1 MRIAAKLGVAIGIVA
16 LLTFGVWFL
25 GAIVATAYLS
35 AIALGAAWILVCG
48 VGLELAG
55 RRRPALRWT
64 VRGTLAVFAV
74 VGAAALYWTTVR
86 ETVVDE
92 EIVTGV
98 PASRLAPSERGAV
111 DPLAPQP

>member
-1 MRIAAKLGVAIGIVA
+1 MRLAAKLAVAIGVVVVLA
-16 LLTFGVWFL
+16 FGVWFL

-35 AIALGAAWILVCG
+35 AIALGGAWILVCA
-48 VGLELAG
+48 VGLEIVA

-64 VRGTLAVFAV
+64 VRGTVVAFAV

-92 EIVTGV
+92 QIVTGV
-98 PASRLAPSERGAV
+98 PASKLAPSERGAI